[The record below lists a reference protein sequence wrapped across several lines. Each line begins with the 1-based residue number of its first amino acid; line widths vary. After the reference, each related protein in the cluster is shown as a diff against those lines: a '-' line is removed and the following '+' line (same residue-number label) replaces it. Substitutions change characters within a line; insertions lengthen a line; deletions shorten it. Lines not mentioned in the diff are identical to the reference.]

1 MYLCECLS
9 ICPVLFARVIVWC
22 FPCIGQHQRHFDL
35 SLTSQLQSC
44 REKRG
49 GYWSSSDKSE
59 INTRESFYTFLGL
72 GSQGADDL
80 AKFVHRL
87 AENMNRKG
95 QVPARWSAHWWK
107 NEVPHYRS
115 KIRDV
120 PIVDSNMYFLMLLWL
135 LHQQKPGA
143 TKELYLTA
151 QRAFKWLEKHIAADT
166 FYEEVDS
173 SWETT
178 REHKGSTLLT
188 NVLMIKTIRSMELIA
203 LLHKDER
210 TKNKC
215 MKLHQTFIQ
224 KWQSELYRTQE
235 VLPRILGVYWNIVPT
250 TFLMSFD
257 QELTTNW
264 IPLRTDGPIQTNK
277 TARSRIRGR
286 DDMHSE
292 VIWPFVGFL
301 WIIVLAERMKYELA
315 NHWWDSYLEFH
326 APMTIHN
333 MYEPTTGKP
342 VRRACLRATSMH
354 ASSISLY
361 FAAKNAIDKL
371 EQHELSV
378 L

>member
-1 MYLCECLS
+1 M
-9 ICPVLFARVIVWC
+9 FDVISY
-22 FPCIGQHQRHFDL
+22 I
-35 SLTSQLQSC
+35 
-44 REKRG
+44 
-49 GYWSSSDKSE
+49 
-59 INTRESFYTFLGL
+59 
-72 GSQGADDL
+72 
-80 AKFVHRL
+80 
-87 AENMNRKG
+87 
-95 QVPARWSAHWWK
+95 
-107 NEVPHYRS
+107 
-115 KIRDV
+115 
-120 PIVDSNMYFLMLLWL
+120 YFL
-135 LHQQKPGA
+135 
-143 TKELYLTA
+143 
-151 QRAFKWLEKHIAADT
+151 
-166 FYEEVDS
+166 
-173 SWETT
+173 
-178 REHKGSTLLT
+178 
-188 NVLMIKTIRSMELIA
+188 
-203 LLHKDER
+203 
-210 TKNKC
+210 
-215 MKLHQTFIQ
+215 
-224 KWQSELYRTQE
+224 
-235 VLPRILGVYWNIVPT
+235 
-250 TFLMSFD
+250 FD